1 MLKVR
6 VGIPH
11 ARAAK
16 CQFPFVFKGGRPL
29 HSTQESQLA
38 VEKRRLS
45 IKVPAAAR
53 RGVLDFTFQFRVSS
67 VSFMFHLYCER
78 NASRHR
84 RRWNRNYILF

>member
-16 CQFPFVFKGGRPL
+16 CRLPFVSEGGRPL

-38 VEKRRLS
+38 VEKRCLS
-45 IKVPAAAR
+45 INVPAAAP
-53 RGVLDFTFQFRVSS
+53 RVSLIS
-67 VSFMFHLYCER
+67 LFNLGASVISELYVSFV
-78 NASRHR
+78 SRAECVAPQTQM
-84 RRWNRNYILF
+84 